1 MASVTSLTA
10 SVHQRLATALSATL
24 PTADAD
30 PLLRRSDRADY
41 QANGILALAKKAK
54 ANPRELA
61 TQVVARVESGEL
73 IGEIE
78 VSGPGFLNITLTDR
92 AITQNLAARY
102 ADDTGRL
109 GVPTAERPGT
119 TVIDYAQPN
128 VAKEMHVGHLRSA
141 VIGDAVVQILEFT
154 GENVVRR
161 HHIGDW
167 GTQFGML
174 IQYLDEHPHE
184 LDHKDARVSGEE
196 AMSNLDRL
204 YKAARKLFDSD
215 EEFKTRARRRV
226 VDLQAGDPHTLAT
239 WQKFVDESK
248 IYFFSVFEKL
258 DMEVRDAD
266 IVGESGYND
275 MLDETCRL
283 LEESGVAVRSEG
295 ALCVFFDDVKG
306 PDGNPVPLIVK
317 KSDGGYGY
325 AATDLSAIRDR
336 VFHLKANSLLY
347 VVDARQSLHF
357 KMVFET
363 ARRAGWLNDDDVKA
377 FQLAFGTVL
386 GKDGKPFKTREGE
399 TIRLVDLLD
408 EAIDRATAVVREKAE
423 KVGLTEE
430 EIVENGR
437 YVGIGAVKYA
447 DLSTSAVR
455 DYKFDLDQMVS
466 LNGDTSVYLQYAYAR
481 IQSILRKAGEA
492 GPAAH
497 PELELAPA
505 ERALGLHLDQFG
517 EAVAEV
523 AESYEP
529 HKLAAY
535 LFRLATLLTS
545 FYDQCPVLKAESP
558 AQVENR
564 LFLVDLTARTLHRG
578 MALLAT
584 RTPSPHAPPPG
595 YRPPA
600 AGRVALRHPRPG
612 RCRCLPLQSLAWRP
626 FPIRC
631 PSWRPTRAGVCSGLN
646 SRFRRGG

>member
-1 MASVTSLTA
+1 MASVQSLTA
-10 SVHQRLATALSATL
+10 SVHQRLATALTAAL
-24 PTADAD
+24 PEAAGAD

-61 TQVVARVESGEL
+61 TQVVAQVVAGDL
-73 IGEIE
+73 IRDVE

-92 AITQNLAARY
+92 AITETLAARA
-102 ADDTGRL
+102 ADPEGRL
-109 GVPTAERPGT
+109 GVPFAEHPGT

-141 VIGDAVVQILEFT
+141 VIGDAVVKLLEFT
-154 GENVVRR
+154 GESVVRR

-184 LDHKDARVSGEE
+184 LDHKAGGISGEE

-204 YKAARKLFDSD
+204 YKAARRLFDSD

-226 VDLQAGDPHTLAT
+226 VDLQAGEPRTLAM

-275 MLDETCRL
+275 MLHETCRL

-295 ALCVFFDDVKG
+295 ALCVFFDDIKG
-306 PDGNPVPLIVK
+306 PDGNPVPLIVQ
-317 KSDGGYGY
+317 KSDGGFGY

-336 VFHLKANSLLY
+336 VFNLKATTLLY
-347 VVDARQSLHF
+347 VVDARQALHF
-357 KMVFET
+357 RMVFET
-363 ARRAGWLNDDDVKA
+363 ARRAGWLNDDVTA
-377 FQLAFGTVL
+377 QQLAFGTVL

-399 TIRLVDLLD
+399 TVKLQDLLD
-408 EAIDRATAVVREKAE
+408 EAVERASAVVREKAQDLSE
-423 KVGLTEE
+423 Q
-430 EIVENGR
+430 EIAERGTP
-437 YVGIGAVKYA
+437 VGIGAVKYA
-447 DLSTSAVR
+447 DLSTSASR

-481 IQSILRKAGEA
+481 IQSILRKAGEVR
-492 GPAAH
+492 PSAH
-497 PELELAPA
+497 PELDLSDA
-505 ERALGLHLDQFG
+505 ERALGLHADQFA
-517 EAVAEV
+517 ETVAE
-523 AESYEP
+523 AAREYAP

-535 LFRLATLLTS
+535 LYQLASLYTS
-545 FYDQCPVLKAESP
+545 FYDKCPVLKAETP

-564 LFLVDLTARTLHRG
+564 LFLCDITARTLHEG
-578 MALLAT
+578 MALLGI
-584 RTPSPHAPPPG
+584 RTPAK
-595 YRPPA
+595 
-600 AGRVALRHPRPG
+600 L
-612 RCRCLPLQSLAWRP
+612 
-626 FPIRC
+626 
-631 PSWRPTRAGVCSGLN
+631 
-646 SRFRRGG
+646 

>member
-1 MASVTSLTA
+1 MGYWLSCTQKLPEPEQNGSHSMASVTSLTA
-10 SVHQRLATALSATL
+10 SVHQRLADALSAAL
-24 PTADAD
+24 PEAGSAD
-30 PLLRRSDRADY
+30 PLLRRSDRADF

-61 TQVVARVESGEL
+61 TQVVARVESGDV
-73 IGEIE
+73 IKDIE
-78 VSGPGFLNITLTDR
+78 VSGPGFLNITITDK
-92 AITQNLAARY
+92 AITENLAARY
-102 ADDTGRL
+102 EDGERL
-109 GVPTAERPGT
+109 GVPLAENPGT

-154 GENVVRR
+154 GESVVRR

-174 IQYLDEHPHE
+174 IQYLIEHPHE
-184 LDHKDARVSGEE
+184 LDHKGAAEVSGEE
-196 AMSNLDRL
+196 AMSNLNRL
-204 YKAARKLFDSD
+204 YKAARTLFDSD

-226 VDLQAGDPHTLAT
+226 VDLQAGEPETLAM

-248 IYFFSVFEKL
+248 IYFYSVFDKL
-258 DMEVRDAD
+258 DMEIRDPD
-266 IVGESGYND
+266 VVGESGYND

-283 LEESGVAVRSEG
+283 LEESGVAVRSDG

-336 VFHLKANSLLY
+336 VFNLKANTLVY

-363 ARRAGWLNDDDVKA
+363 ARRAGWLSDDVQA
-377 FQLAFGTVL
+377 QQLAFGTVL

-399 TIRLVDLLD
+399 TVRLVDLLD
-408 EAIDRATAVVREKAE
+408 EAIERATAVVREKDTL
-423 KVGLTEE
+423 GQLSEE
-430 EIVENGR
+430 EISERGTQ
-437 YVGIGAVKYA
+437 VGIGAVKYA
-447 DLSTSAVR
+447 DLSTSANR

-481 IQSILRKAGEA
+481 IQSILRKAGEVR
-492 GPAAH
+492 PAAH

-505 ERALGLHLDQFG
+505 ERELGLHLDRFA
-517 EAVAEV
+517 ETITEV
-523 AESYEP
+523 ADEYAP

-535 LFRLATLLTS
+535 LYQLASLYTT
-545 FYDQCPVLKAESP
+545 FYSECPVLKADTP

-564 LFLVDLTARTLHRG
+564 LFLCDFTARTLHQG
-578 MALLAT
+578 MALLGI
-584 RTPSPHAPPPG
+584 RTPE
-595 YRPPA
+595 R
-600 AGRVALRHPRPG
+600 L
-612 RCRCLPLQSLAWRP
+612 
-626 FPIRC
+626 
-631 PSWRPTRAGVCSGLN
+631 
-646 SRFRRGG
+646 

>member
-1 MASVTSLTA
+1 MSTHPHEENGSHPMTSVTSLTDLVHARLSDALA
-10 SVHQRLATALSATL
+10 STL
-24 PTADAD
+24 PEADGVD
-30 PLLRRSDRADY
+30 PLLRRSDRADF

-61 TQVVARVESGEL
+61 TQVVAHVVTGDV
-73 IGEIE
+73 IKDIE
-78 VSGPGFLNITLTDR
+78 VSGPGFLNVTITDR
-92 AITQNLAARY
+92 AITETLAARY
-102 ADDTGRL
+102 ADDTSRL
-109 GVPTAERPGT
+109 GVPLAAHPGT

-141 VIGDAVVQILEFT
+141 VIGDAVVQLLEFT
-154 GENVVRR
+154 GESVVRR

-174 IQYLDEHPHE
+174 IQYLDEHPGE
-184 LDHKDARVSGEE
+184 LDHADAEISGEE

-226 VDLQAGDPHTLAT
+226 VDLQAGDPQTLAA

-258 DMEVRDAD
+258 DMEIRDAD

-283 LEESGVAVRSEG
+283 LEESGVAEISDG
-295 ALCVFFDDVKG
+295 ALCVFFDDIKG
-306 PDGNPVPLIVK
+306 PDGNRVPLIVR

-336 VFHLKANSLLY
+336 VFNLKATSLLY
-347 VVDARQSLHF
+347 VVDVRQSLHF

-363 ARRAGWLNDDDVKA
+363 ARRAGWLNDDVSA
-377 FQLAFGTVL
+377 YQLAFGTIL
-386 GKDGKPFKTREGE
+386 GKDGKPFKTREGVSVKLE
-399 TIRLVDLLD
+399 DLLD
-408 EAIDRATAVVREKAE
+408 EAVQRATAVVRDKAE
-423 KVGLTEE
+423 KVGLTEQ
-430 EIVENGR
+430 EIVDNGR

-466 LNGDTSVYLQYAYAR
+466 LNGDTAVYLQYAYAR

-492 GPAAH
+492 RPLAH

-505 ERALGLHLDQFG
+505 ERALGLHLDQFS
-517 EAVAEV
+517 EVVAE
-523 AESYEP
+523 AAKEYAP
-529 HKLAAY
+529 HKLTAY
-535 LFRLATLLTS
+535 LYQLASALTT
-545 FYDQCPVLKAESP
+545 FYDQCHVLSP
-558 AQVENR
+558 DNAPEVVENR

-578 MALLAT
+578 MALLGI
-584 RTPSPHAPPPG
+584 RTPE
-595 YRPPA
+595 R
-600 AGRVALRHPRPG
+600 L
-612 RCRCLPLQSLAWRP
+612 
-626 FPIRC
+626 
-631 PSWRPTRAGVCSGLN
+631 
-646 SRFRRGG
+646 

>member
-1 MASVTSLTA
+1 MASVTSLSDTVQQHLA
-10 SVHQRLATALSATL
+10 SALSATL
-24 PTADAD
+24 PEAAGAD
-30 PLLRRSDRADY
+30 PLLRRSDRADF

-61 TQVVARVESGEL
+61 AQVVGRVVTGDV
-73 IGEIE
+73 IQDVE
-78 VSGPGFLNITLTDR
+78 VSGPGFLNITLADK
-92 AITQNLAARY
+92 AITENLAARY

-109 GVPTAERPGT
+109 GVPTAADPGT

-141 VIGDAVVQILEFT
+141 VIGDSVVQLLEFT
-154 GENVVRR
+154 GENVIRR

-184 LDHKDARVSGEE
+184 LDHKAGQVTGEE

-204 YKAARKLFDSD
+204 YKAARKKFDSD

-226 VDLQAGDPHTLAT
+226 VDLQAGDPHTLAM

-258 DMEVRDAD
+258 DMEIRDAD

-275 MLDETCRL
+275 MLAETCRL

-295 ALCVFFDDVKG
+295 ALCVFFDDIKG
-306 PDGNPVPLIVK
+306 PDGKPVPLIVQ

-336 VFHLKANSLLY
+336 VFHLKANTLLY
-347 VVDARQSLHF
+347 VVDARQALHF
-357 KMVFET
+357 RMVFET
-363 ARRAGWLNDDDVKA
+363 ARRAGWLGDDVTA
-377 FQLAFGTVL
+377 SQLAFGTVL

-399 TIRLVDLLD
+399 TVRLVDLLD
-408 EAIDRATAVVREKAE
+408 EAIERASAVVREKAQD
-423 KVGLTEE
+423 LSEE
-430 EIVENGR
+430 EIAERGAQ
-437 YVGIGAVKYA
+437 VGIGAVKYA
-447 DLSTSAVR
+447 DLSTSANR

-481 IQSILRKAGEA
+481 IQSILRKAGEVR
-492 GPAAH
+492 PAAH
-497 PELELAPA
+497 PELPLADA
-505 ERALGLHLDQFG
+505 ERALGLHLDSFAETVR
-517 EAVAEV
+517 EAAAEH
-523 AESYEP
+523 AP

-535 LFRLATLLTS
+535 LYQLASLFTT
-545 FYDQCPVLKAESP
+545 FYDKCPVLRAETP

-564 LFLVDLTARTLHRG
+564 LFLSDLTARTLHQG
-578 MALLAT
+578 MTLMGI
-584 RTPSPHAPPPG
+584 RTPEK
-595 YRPPA
+595 
-600 AGRVALRHPRPG
+600 L
-612 RCRCLPLQSLAWRP
+612 
-626 FPIRC
+626 
-631 PSWRPTRAGVCSGLN
+631 
-646 SRFRRGG
+646 

>member
-10 SVHQRLATALSATL
+10 SVEQRLASALSAAL
-24 PTADAD
+24 PEATDAD

-61 TQVVARVESGEL
+61 TQVVTQVESGEV
-73 IGEIE
+73 IKEIE
-78 VSGPGFLNITLTDR
+78 VSGPGFLNITLTDK
-92 AITQNLAARY
+92 AITENLAARY
-102 ADDTGRL
+102 ADADGRL
-109 GVPTAERPGT
+109 GVPFVEHPGT

-141 VIGDAVVQILEFT
+141 VIGDAVVKILEFT

-184 LDHKDARVSGEE
+184 LDHKETQVSGEE

-258 DMEVRDAD
+258 DMEIRDAD

-283 LEESGVAVRSEG
+283 LEESGVAVHSEG
-295 ALCVFFDDVKG
+295 ALCVFFDDIKG
-306 PDGNPVPLIVK
+306 PEGNPVPLIIR

-336 VFHLKANSLLY
+336 VFNLKANSLIY

-363 ARRAGWLNDDDVKA
+363 ARRAGWLNDEDVKA
-377 FQLAFGTVL
+377 YQLAFGTVL

-399 TIRLVDLLD
+399 TVRLVDLLD
-408 EAIDRATAVVREKAE
+408 EAVDRATTVVREKDTLGQLSEDDIAE
-423 KVGLTEE
+423 RGAQ
-430 EIVENGR
+430 
-437 YVGIGAVKYA
+437 VGIGAVKYA
-447 DLSTSAVR
+447 DLSTSASR

-481 IQSILRKAGEA
+481 IQSILRKAGEVR
-492 GPAAH
+492 PQAH
-497 PELELAPA
+497 PELELAEA
-505 ERALGLHLDQFG
+505 ERALALHMDAF
-517 EAVAEV
+517 AETV
-523 AESYEP
+523 TDSATEYAP

-535 LFRLATLLTS
+535 LYQLASLYTT
-545 FYDQCPVLKAESP
+545 FYDKCPVLKAESP
-558 AQVENR
+558 EQVENR
-564 LFLVDLTARTLHRG
+564 LFLCDVTARTLHQG
-578 MALLAT
+578 MVLLGI
-584 RTPSPHAPPPG
+584 RTPE
-595 YRPPA
+595 R
-600 AGRVALRHPRPG
+600 L
-612 RCRCLPLQSLAWRP
+612 
-626 FPIRC
+626 
-631 PSWRPTRAGVCSGLN
+631 
-646 SRFRRGG
+646 

>member
-1 MASVTSLTA
+1 MASVTSLSH
-10 SVHQRLATALSATL
+10 SVEQHLSSAISATL
-24 PTADAD
+24 PEASAD
-30 PLLRRSDRADY
+30 PLLRRSDRADF

-61 TQVVARVESGEL
+61 TQVVANVVAGDV
-73 IGEIE
+73 IKEIE
-78 VSGPGFLNITLTDR
+78 VSGPGFLNVTVTDA
-92 AITQNLAARY
+92 AITDNLAARY
-102 ADDTGRL
+102 ADAERL
-109 GVPTAERPGT
+109 GVPRSPQPGT

-141 VIGDAVVQILEFT
+141 VIGDATVRMLEFT
-154 GENVVRR
+154 GESVVRR

-184 LDHKDARVSGEE
+184 LDHRDAQVSGEE

-204 YKAARKLFDSD
+204 YKSARKLFDAD

-226 VDLQAGDPHTLAT
+226 VDLQAGEPHTLAT

-258 DMEVRDAD
+258 DMEIRDAD

-275 MLDETCRL
+275 MLAETCRL

-295 ALCVFFDDVKG
+295 ALCVFFEDVKG
-306 PDGNPVPLIVK
+306 PDGNPVPLIVQ

-336 VFHLKANSLLY
+336 VFDLKASTLLY

-363 ARRAGWLNDDDVKA
+363 ARRAGWLNDRVKA
-377 FQLAFGTVL
+377 HQLAFGTVL

-399 TIRLVDLLD
+399 TVKLVDLLD
-408 EAIDRATAVVREKAE
+408 EAVDRATAVVRDKAE
-423 KVGLTEE
+423 KVGLSEQ
-430 EIVENGR
+430 EIEENGR

-481 IQSILRKAGEA
+481 VQSILRKAGEA
-492 GPAAH
+492 RPVAH

-517 EAVAEV
+517 ETVAE
-523 AESYEP
+523 AATEYAP

-535 LFRLATLLTS
+535 LYQLASHLTT
-545 FYDQCPVLKAESP
+545 FYDQCHVLSP
-558 AQVENR
+558 DNAPEVVENR
-564 LFLVDLTARTLHRG
+564 LLLVDLTARTLQRG
-578 MALLAT
+578 MALLGI
-584 RTPSPHAPPPG
+584 RTPE
-595 YRPPA
+595 R
-600 AGRVALRHPRPG
+600 L
-612 RCRCLPLQSLAWRP
+612 
-626 FPIRC
+626 
-631 PSWRPTRAGVCSGLN
+631 
-646 SRFRRGG
+646 

>member
-1 MASVTSLTA
+1 MAPVTSLTA

-24 PTADAD
+24 PEAPAD
-30 PLLRRSDRADY
+30 PLLRRSDRADF

-61 TQVVARVESGEL
+61 TQVVAKVESGVAADL
-73 IGEIE
+73 IKEIE
-78 VSGPGFLNITLTDR
+78 VSGPGFLNITLTDA
-92 AITQNLAARY
+92 AITRNLAERY
-102 ADDTGRL
+102 ADEARL
-109 GVPTAERPGT
+109 GVPLAEHPGT

-174 IQYLDEHPHE
+174 IQYLLEHPHE
-184 LDHKDARVSGEE
+184 LDHKADGEDTAVSGEE
-196 AMSNLDRL
+196 AMSNLNRL
-204 YKAARKLFDSD
+204 YKASRALFDSD
-215 EEFKTRARRRV
+215 EEFRTRARRRV
-226 VDLQAGDPHTLAT
+226 VDLQAGEPETLAL
-239 WQKFVDESK
+239 WQRFVDESK
-248 IYFFSVFEKL
+248 IYFYSVFEKL
-258 DMEVRDAD
+258 DMEIRDPD

-295 ALCVFFDDVKG
+295 ALCVFFDDIKG
-306 PDGNPVPLIVK
+306 PDGNLVPLIVQ

-336 VFHLKANSLLY
+336 VFHQKANTLLY

-363 ARRAGWLNDDDVKA
+363 ARRAGWLNDDVKA
-377 FQLAFGTVL
+377 HQLAFGTVL

-399 TIRLVDLLD
+399 TVRLEDLLD
-408 EAIDRATAVVREKAE
+408 EAVQRATAVVREKAG
-423 KVGLTEE
+423 KVGLAEQ

-481 IQSILRKAGEA
+481 IQSILRKAGETR
-492 GPAAH
+492 PAAH

-517 EAVAEV
+517 ETIAEV
-523 AESYEP
+523 AEGYEP

-535 LFRLATLLTS
+535 LFKLATLLTT
-545 FYDQCPVLKAESP
+545 FYDQCHVLSP
-558 AQVENR
+558 DNAPEVVENR
-564 LFLVDLTARTLHRG
+564 LFLIDLTARTLHRG
-578 MALLAT
+578 MALLGI
-584 RTPSPHAPPPG
+584 RTPE
-595 YRPPA
+595 R
-600 AGRVALRHPRPG
+600 L
-612 RCRCLPLQSLAWRP
+612 
-626 FPIRC
+626 
-631 PSWRPTRAGVCSGLN
+631 
-646 SRFRRGG
+646 

>member
-1 MASVTSLTA
+1 MASVQSLTSA
-10 SVHQRLATALSATL
+10 VHQRLANALSAAL
-24 PTADAD
+24 PESADAD
-30 PLLRRSDRADY
+30 PLLRRSDRADF
-41 QANGILALAKKAK
+41 QANGILALAKRAK

-61 TQVVARVESGEL
+61 TRVVAQVSAGDL
-73 IGEIE
+73 IEDIE
-78 VSGPGFLNITLTDR
+78 VSGPGFLNITVTDR
-92 AITQNLAARY
+92 AITDNLAARA
-102 ADDTGRL
+102 ADPAGRL
-109 GVPTAERPGT
+109 GVPQTDHPGT

-141 VIGDAVVQILEFT
+141 VIGDSVVQLLEFT

-184 LDHKDARVSGEE
+184 LDHKASEVSGEE

-204 YKAARKLFDSD
+204 YKAARKLFDAD

-226 VDLQAGDPHTLAT
+226 VDLQAGDAKTLAM

-258 DMEVRDAD
+258 DMEIQDAD

-275 MLDETCRL
+275 MLAETCRL

-295 ALCVFFDDVKG
+295 ALCVFFDDIKG
-306 PDGNPVPLIVK
+306 PDGNLVPLIVQ

-336 VFHLKANSLLY
+336 VFNLKANTLLY

-363 ARRAGWLNDDDVKA
+363 ARRAGWLNDDVTA
-377 FQLAFGTVL
+377 YQLAFGTVL

-399 TIRLVDLLD
+399 TVRLVDLLD
-408 EAIDRATAVVREKAE
+408 EAIDRASTVVREKAQD
-423 KVGLTEE
+423 LSEE
-430 EIVENGR
+430 EIAERGAQ
-437 YVGIGAVKYA
+437 VGIGAVKYA
-447 DLSTSAVR
+447 DLSTSANR

-481 IQSILRKAGEA
+481 IQSILRKAGER
-492 GPAAH
+492 GPVAH
-497 PELELAPA
+497 PELALTEA
-505 ERALGLHLDQFG
+505 ERALGLHTDAFAETVR
-517 EAVAEV
+517 EAAAEY
-523 AESYEP
+523 AP

-535 LFRLATLLTS
+535 LYQLASLYTT
-545 FYDQCPVLKAESP
+545 FYDKCPVLKAETP

-564 LFLVDLTARTLHRG
+564 LFLCDVTARTLHQG
-578 MALLAT
+578 MALLGI
-584 RTPSPHAPPPG
+584 RTPE
-595 YRPPA
+595 R
-600 AGRVALRHPRPG
+600 L
-612 RCRCLPLQSLAWRP
+612 
-626 FPIRC
+626 
-631 PSWRPTRAGVCSGLN
+631 
-646 SRFRRGG
+646 